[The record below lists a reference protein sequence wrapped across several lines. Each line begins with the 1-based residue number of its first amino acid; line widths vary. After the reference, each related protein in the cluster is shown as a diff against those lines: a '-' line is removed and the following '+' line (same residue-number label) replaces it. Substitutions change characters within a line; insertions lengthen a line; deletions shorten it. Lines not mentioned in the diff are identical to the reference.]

1 MRSSFIL
8 DGMTRFCVMRIK
20 RNILIFWS
28 SGWIYKCQEDIV
40 DLHATIYY
48 IYFANDKWCAP
59 FQGMYATMRLYYAP
73 GAPIKSNVLRRNTR
87 EINDSLE
94 SKRISASLRVAHIH
108 TRADSRQAQRL
119 ESVRIQWLNL
129 LLTKYI
135 RRSFCDTQARAIIVH
150 SDSADLINYR
160 NIYNYYLTFLVV
172 RRRRATDLCMRS
184 YAELQSPMHVLDANV
199 GDSSRQAAVKKN
211 RRTRRR
217 KKTRHS
223 QFIDKEWNHRLER
236 RNRMQILIAYV
247 STRRTKSGLFDSLC
261 VMCACDRRLMSIHLN
276 FFVGPTKMTT
286 SIAEKYVLQ
295 KRTSRNCAMNIVYGS
310 AAARQPPSTVFV
322 FFSSSRF
329 CI

>member
-8 DGMTRFCVMRIK
+8 NGMTRFCVILRIK

-48 IYFANDKWCAP
+48 IYFANDKRCAP
-59 FQGMYATMRLYYAP
+59 FQSMYATMRLYYAP

-184 YAELQSPMHVLDANV
+184 YAELQSPMHVL
-199 GDSSRQAAVKKN
+199 
-211 RRTRRR
+211 RRERWRLISPSCGKEKSPNETEE
-217 KKTRHS
+217 KDKTFTIYW
-223 QFIDKEWNHRLER
+223 Q
-236 RNRMQILIAYV
+236 RMKS
-247 STRRTKSGLFDSLC
+247 STRTEKSHANSYCICINETDKVWPLWLSVCYVCLWPAIDVHSLEFL
-261 VMCACDRRLMSIHLN
+261 RRPH
-276 FFVGPTKMTT
+276 
-286 SIAEKYVLQ
+286 
-295 KRTSRNCAMNIVYGS
+295 
-310 AAARQPPSTVFV
+310 
-322 FFSSSRF
+322 
-329 CI
+329 